1 MLLTLGTRR
10 AGGIRP
16 EWLARSWGPS
26 LGFQYDGEFE
36 AAPGLRRKNVYSAFP
51 GVEFFDGTVVK
62 SLSTSGIV
70 KRDLSRDPPNT
81 QTGLRLRTL
90 FSAPVGKLSGA
101 KVQGEV
107 WNNYF
112 FLTKQDR
119 DQDLRMEGDAN
130 VKLIVPVYKHLSVSP
145 YLDYYWFQL
154 KTRNEWGY
162 SFMMGVTIGFS
173 RLWKPQYER
182 F

>member
-1 MLLTLGTRR
+1 MGL
-10 AGGIRP
+10 
-16 EWLARSWGPS
+16 
-26 LGFQYDGEFE
+26 QYDGEFE

-51 GVEFFDGTVVK
+51 GVEFFDGRVVK

-90 FSAPVGKLSGA
+90 FSSPVGLGA
-101 KVQGEV
+101 ATVQGEL

-119 DQDLRMEGDAN
+119 ATDLRVEGDAN
-130 VKLIVPVYKHLSVSP
+130 VKLIVPVYKHLSIAP
-145 YLDYYWFQL
+145 YVDFYWFQL
-154 KTRNEWGY
+154 KTRPDWGY

-173 RLWKPQYER
+173 RLWKPQYEP